1 MKAERL
7 FQSDD
12 KGQGMAKNISEIDG
26 EAKARRWLG
35 GEAAV
40 PRYPHRR
47 QKPFVFNGSLLGL
60 VALAAGAGFAGGL
73 LIGLQSRRPA
83 VPPKG
88 Q

>member
-1 MKAERL
+1 MINKI
-7 FQSDD
+7 SD
-12 KGQGMAKNISEIDG
+12 ADG

-47 QKPFVFNGSLLGL
+47 QSPFVFNRSLLGL
-60 VALAAGAGFAGGL
+60 VAFAVGLGFAGGL
-73 LIGLQSRRPA
+73 LAGLQARRR
-83 VPPKG
+83 VIVLPKG

>member
-1 MKAERL
+1 MTDTI
-7 FQSDD
+7 SDV
-12 KGQGMAKNISEIDG
+12 DG

-40 PRYPHRR
+40 PRYPQRR
-47 QKPFVFNGSLLGL
+47 QSPFVFNRSLVGL
-60 VALAAGAGFAGGL
+60 VAFAVGLGFAGGL
-73 LIGLQSRRPA
+73 LAGFQFRRRSD

>member
-1 MKAERL
+1 MTAEHAYE
-7 FQSDD
+7 
-12 KGQGMAKNISEIDG
+12 GHGMTNKISEIDG

-47 QKPFVFNGSLLGL
+47 QNPFRFNRLLLGL
-60 VALAAGAGFAGGL
+60 VAFAVGLGFAGGL
-73 LIGLQSRRPA
+73 LIGLQSRRPI

-88 Q
+88 

>member
-1 MKAERL
+1 MTN
-7 FQSDD
+7 
-12 KGQGMAKNISEIDG
+12 NISDVDG

-47 QKPFVFNGSLLGL
+47 QSPFVFNRSLLGL
-60 VALAAGAGFAGGL
+60 VAFAVGLGFAGGL
-73 LIGLQSRRPA
+73 LAGLQSRRPVH

>member
-1 MKAERL
+1 MTDKI
-7 FQSDD
+7 SDV
-12 KGQGMAKNISEIDG
+12 DG

-40 PRYPHRR
+40 PRYPQRR
-47 QKPFVFNGSLLGL
+47 QSPFVFNRALVGL
-60 VALAAGAGFAGGL
+60 VAFAVGLGFAGGL
-73 LIGLQSRRPA
+73 LAGFQFRRRSD

>member
-1 MKAERL
+1 MTAERAYE
-7 FQSDD
+7 
-12 KGQGMAKNISEIDG
+12 GHGMTNKISEIDG

-47 QKPFVFNGSLLGL
+47 QNPFRFNRSLLGL
-60 VALAAGAGFAGGL
+60 VAFAVGLGFAGGL
-73 LIGLQSRRPA
+73 LIGLQSRRPT

-88 Q
+88 

>member
-1 MKAERL
+1 MKTEQVL
-7 FQSDD
+7 KVED

-47 QKPFVFNGSLLGL
+47 QNPFRFNRSLLGL
-60 VALAAGAGFAGGL
+60 VAFATGLGFVGGL
-73 LIGLQSRRPA
+73 LIGLQSRRPT
-83 VPPKG
+83 VRPKE
-88 Q
+88 

>member
-1 MKAERL
+1 MTNKI
-7 FQSDD
+7 SDV
-12 KGQGMAKNISEIDG
+12 DG

-47 QKPFVFNGSLLGL
+47 PSPFVFNRSLVGL
-60 VALAAGAGFAGGL
+60 VAFAIGVGFAGGL
-73 LIGLQSRRPA
+73 LAGFQFRRRPA